1 MIHNHP
7 KFLFLI
13 SMTKK
18 LTEDEYDLV
27 VWSLEQMW
35 LDFDPQSEQDAHNA
49 ISKLREMTEF
59 VPVKEVAHIHQKR
72 DLDSL

>member
-1 MIHNHP
+1 M
-7 KFLFLI
+7 
-13 SMTKK
+13 K

-49 ISKLREMTEF
+49 ITKLKEMTDF
-59 VPVKEVAHIHQKR
+59 VPVNELSHVHRRKDM
-72 DLDSL
+72 DLL